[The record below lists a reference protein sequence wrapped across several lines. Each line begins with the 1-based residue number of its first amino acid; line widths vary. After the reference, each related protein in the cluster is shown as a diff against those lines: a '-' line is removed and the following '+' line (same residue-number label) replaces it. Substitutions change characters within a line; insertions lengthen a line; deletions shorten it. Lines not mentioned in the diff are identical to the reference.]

1 MAETL
6 ESVSGQVA
14 ALSASVDARFEQV
27 DKRFEQVDKRF
38 EQVDKR
44 FEQVDKR
51 FETLEKRVDV
61 GFAAVD
67 EQFTEQRAYT
77 EFAFGRLEHTMHRVE
92 RKLDQFIETQLQTN
106 QLVDRRLRAL
116 ESPRRRRT

>member
-6 ESVSGQVA
+6 ESISVQVV

-27 DKRFEQVDKRF
+27 DKRFDK
-38 EQVDKR
+38 
-44 FEQVDKR
+44 
-51 FETLEKRVDV
+51 LEKRVED
-61 GFAAVD
+61 GFAAAD
-67 EQFTEQRAYT
+67 EHFAEQRAYT
-77 EFAFGRLEHTMHRVE
+77 EFAFTRLEQTMNARFDRVE

-116 ESPRRRRT
+116 KSPRTRR